1 MIIINN
7 IDVFSLIL
15 YKYDRLQWFWC
26 DIFATK
32 MFEPNILSQLPP
44 PFFFKNKNNQK
55 VRLESINDI
64 KKHFQ
69 NNDQETLVLSNGSNI
84 IYTHKNCNIDIV
96 IILLCLH
103 LLLSNGY
110 FRSYPRFDIR
120 FLEGSKSINT

>member
-1 MIIINN
+1 MILVWHFRHKNVWAKHFIP
-7 IDVFSLIL
+7 
-15 YKYDRLQWFWC
+15 
-26 DIFATK
+26 T
-32 MFEPNILSQLPP
+32 PP
-44 PFFFKNKNNQK
+44 SFLFKNKNNQK

-84 IYTHKNCNIDIV
+84 IYTLKNCNTCIDIV
-96 IILLCLH
+96 IILLRLH

-120 FLEGSKSINT
+120 FLEGCKSINT